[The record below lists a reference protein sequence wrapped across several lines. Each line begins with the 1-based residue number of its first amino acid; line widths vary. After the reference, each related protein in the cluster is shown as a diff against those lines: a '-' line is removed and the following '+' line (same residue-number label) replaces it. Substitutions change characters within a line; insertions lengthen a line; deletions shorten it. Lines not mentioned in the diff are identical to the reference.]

1 MTNLSDDDIFVKM
14 ASEFIDVANKYGHEV
29 DQQLVG
35 AALSHAAARY
45 NAFVCSTKVEDAAHM
60 EDIRDDVTRHHV
72 DAFREAFGHH
82 YDDHLK
88 GLAKRA

>member
-1 MTNLSDDDIFVKM
+1 MANLPDDDIFVKM
-14 ASEFIDVANKYGHEV
+14 ASEFIDVANKYGLEV

-45 NAFVCSTKVEDAAHM
+45 NAFVVSTLVEDADHM
-60 EDIRDDVTRHHV
+60 KDLRETVTRHHV
-72 DAFREAFGHH
+72 EAFQDAFNHH

-88 GLAKRA
+88 ALAKRA